1 MQRRTFNTILASL
14 LNPGFLRAQAPPPA
28 APDDLRLWYRKPAA
42 NWLEALAMGNGR
54 LGAMVFGGVSSERL
68 VLNED
73 TLYAEEPGGR
83 DLPLDITKDFD
94 KVTAMIRGGE
104 YLEADRYV
112 TNHWLGRSWPCYQP
126 LGNLLIQFDGGD
138 DGGDYLRELDL
149 TEAVCRVRYRR
160 DGVAFEREYFTSH
173 PDDALVIRLRAG
185 KAGALNFGLTVE
197 SPHPNL
203 KTAAAGPAEVVF
215 TGQVPGIALRRTLEF
230 VEGKGDQW
238 KYPEIWNPDGSRK
251 PFAKQ
256 ILYGSEVEG
265 RGMRFEVRVRALAA
279 GRNRVTA
286 SDGGLAV
293 KDAQDVTL
301 LVAMASSF
309 NGYDKSP
316 SREGVDPASRTR
328 PAIAR
333 AAAKSYAQ
341 LRSAHVADY
350 RRLFDRVSVRLGQP
364 SAAAALPTAERLQVP
379 AAQDPTR
386 AALYFQFGRY
396 LLIACS
402 RPGGQPA
409 NLQGLWNVDVIP
421 PWAGAYTM
429 NINLEM
435 NYWAAE
441 NANLSECHEP
451 LFDFL
456 REVSVTGSRTASRMY
471 RRPGWV
477 LHHNTTIWRDAEP
490 VDSEAYFSFWPM
502 AGGWLCR
509 HLWEHYRFTLDRR
522 FLRGTAY
529 PVMKGAAQFYSSWL
543 ADDGHG
549 YLVTPVS
556 TSPENQFYYT
566 GADGRQ
572 KQAGVCMGCTLDMA
586 VIRELFQNVI
596 DAGKLLDQDASLRQ
610 TLQDQLAHLLPYRIG
625 SRGQLLEY
633 YKEFKE
639 TPPRHNTS
647 PFYPLFPG
655 DQLTPRRTPALA
667 AAEHKLLEERD
678 RGGGGW
684 PGAWRACAW
693 ARFGEAA
700 RAYADIEG
708 ELGRL
713 HPNLFNGSGQ
723 VFQIDGNL
731 GTVAAIVEILLQSH
745 AGEIQL
751 LPALPAQWPAG
762 EVKGL
767 RARGGLEVDMAWQNG
782 RLASCALRPNVSAEF
797 RLRPPQGQ
805 RVATIRGAGKAVA
818 SRAEDGAA
826 VVFLE
831 AGRTYDLLFA

>member
-1 MQRRTFNTILASL
+1 MQRRTFNTLIASL
-14 LNPGFLRAQAPPPA
+14 LQPFRPAFAQEQSA
-28 APDDLRLWYRKPAA
+28 AAQDLRLWYRKPASG
-42 NWLEALAMGNGR
+42 WLEALALGNGR
-54 LGAMVFGGVSSERL
+54 LGAMVFGGIDTERI
-68 VLNED
+68 VLNEN

-94 KVTAMIRGGE
+94 KVTGMIRAGE

-112 TNHWLGRSWPCYQP
+112 TQHWLGRSWPCYQP
-126 LGNLLIQFDGGD
+126 LGNLLLAFEDGGD
-138 DGGDYLRELDL
+138 AGGYSRELDL
-149 TEAVCRVRYRR
+149 TEAVCRVRYQKA
-160 DGVAFEREYFTSH
+160 GVNFEREFFASL
-173 PDDALVIRLRAG
+173 PDDAVVIRLRAD
-185 KAGALNFGLTVE
+185 KPGALNFRVALE
-197 SPHPNL
+197 SPHPNI
-203 KTAAAGPAEVVF
+203 KTTAAGPAEVVF

-230 VEGKGDQW
+230 VESKGDQW
-238 KYPEIWNPDGSRK
+238 KYPEIWNADGSRK

-256 ILYGSEVEG
+256 ILYGEEAG
-265 RGMRFEVRVRALAA
+265 NRGMLFEVRVRALTGGEKQTAA
-279 GRNRVTA
+279 GE
-286 SDGGLAV
+286 SGLSI
-293 KDAQDVTL
+293 KNAQEAM
-301 LVAMASSF
+301 LVIAIASSF

-316 SREGVDPASRTR
+316 SREGVDPASHTR

-341 LRSAHVADY
+341 LRAAHVADY
-350 RRLFDRVSVRLGQP
+350 RRLFDRVSLQLGQP
-364 SAAAALPTAERLQVP
+364 AEAAALPTDERLKIPV
-379 AAQDPTR
+379 AQDPSR
-386 AALYFQFGRY
+386 AVLYFHFGRY

-402 RPGGQPA
+402 RRGGQPA

-429 NINLEM
+429 NINLQM

-441 NANLSECHEP
+441 TVNLSECHEP
-451 LFDFL
+451 LFQFL
-456 REVSVTGSRTASRMY
+456 REVSVTGGRVARQMY
-471 RRPGWV
+471 HRPGWV
-477 LHHNTTIWRDAEP
+477 LHHNTTIWRDAQP

-502 AGGWLCR
+502 SGGWLCR
-509 HLWEHYRFTLDRR
+509 HLWDHYLYTRDRE
-522 FLRGTAY
+522 FLRTTAY
-529 PVMKGAAQFYSSWL
+529 PVMKGAAEFYSSWL

-556 TSPENQFYYT
+556 TSPENQFFYT
-566 GADGRQ
+566 AADGQQ

-586 VIRELFQNVI
+586 VIRELFRNTME
-596 DAGKLLDQDASLRQ
+596 AGKLLDQDAAFRR
-610 TLQDQLAHLLPYRIG
+610 TLEDQMGKLLPYRVG

-655 DQLTPRRTPALA
+655 DQITPRRTPELA

-693 ARFGEAA
+693 ARLGEAA
-700 RAYADIEG
+700 RAYADMEG
-708 ELGRL
+708 ELSRM

-731 GTVAAIVEILLQSH
+731 GAVAAVSEILLQSH
-745 AGEIQL
+745 AGEIEL
-751 LPALPAQWPAG
+751 LPALPEQWGSG

-767 RARGGLEVDMAWQNG
+767 RARGGLEVDVAWSRG
-782 RLASCALRPNVSAEF
+782 RLVSCALRPHVTGEF
-797 RLRPPQGQ
+797 RLRVPQAQTIRTLRTGG
-805 RVATIRGAGKAVA
+805 RTVATR
-818 SRAEDGAA
+818 ETDGAT
-826 VVFLE
+826 VVTLE
-831 AGRTYDLLFA
+831 AGRNYEVAF